1 MFVVCW
7 ILLAYFLAF
16 LLRAILSWFPI
27 VRGNGVA
34 ATIAGGLMMVTDP
47 LVRPLRRLL
56 RPLRVGAVALD
67 FAPTIVMLALLLVR
81 ARLC

>member
-1 MFVVCW
+1 MVVVCW
-7 ILLAYFLAF
+7 LLLGYFLAF
-16 LLRAILSWFPI
+16 LLRAILSWFP
-27 VRGNGVA
+27 VARRNGAV

-81 ARLC
+81 SRVC